1 MAEGPRLSIRAR
13 FALAVTVTLLTL
25 GGAMLL
31 AVALVMRYVP
41 TYNLRAAG
49 SLTASST
56 DALAATPAS
65 TSTLPGV
72 VISSASDVLGT
83 LLIVSAIALV
93 VIGAI
98 GAGVSWL
105 VAGRMLRP
113 LRSLTVAAERAA
125 TGALDHRVGLARDD
139 EFGRLATT
147 FDTMLDRLER
157 SFTAQRRFAA
167 NASHELRTPLATT
180 KTIIDV
186 ALDEM
191 PNDPRGVLEQL
202 EATNR
207 RSIEV
212 VEAMLDLSDIDRM
225 AIPRDPVELAALV
238 REEVELMREEA
249 AGRDLRIVTMLE
261 PVVVQ
266 GDAALLRR
274 LAANLIGNAVVHN
287 VPGGIVTVTTGGSS
301 CALVVAG
308 TGDPVPQETL
318 RLLAEPFYRVRGRV
332 QGNGDR
338 HGLGLALVAA
348 IVDAHGGGLD
358 IQAPADGGLRVA
370 VQLPRGSLSRGH
382 PLFTEGD
389 DGV

>member
-1 MAEGPRLSIRAR
+1 MTERPRLSVRAR
-13 FALAVTVTLLTL
+13 FTLAVTVTLLAL
-25 GGAMLL
+25 GGTMLL
-31 AVALVMRYVP
+31 TVSLVMRYVP
-41 TYNLRAAG
+41 TYNLRTVG
-49 SLTASST
+49 SLTVAKAVT
-56 DALAATPAS
+56 LPGTM
-65 TSTLPGV
+65 TSANTAPGV

-83 LLIVSAIALV
+83 LLVVSAAALV

-98 GAGVSWL
+98 GAWVSWL

-113 LRSLTVAAERAA
+113 LRSLTAAAERAA

-139 EFGRLATT
+139 EFGRLSTT

-186 ALDEM
+186 ALDDV
-191 PNDPRGVLEQL
+191 PRDARGVLEQL

-212 VEAMLDLSDIDRM
+212 VEAMLDLSDVDRM
-225 AIPRDPVELAALV
+225 AVPRDPVELDALV
-238 REEVELMREEA
+238 REELDLVREEA
-249 AGRDLRIVTMLE
+249 ARRDLRIVTALD
-261 PVVVQ
+261 PVVVE

-287 VPGGIVTVTTGGSS
+287 VPGGSVTVTTGGSPP
-301 CALVVAG
+301 ALVVTG
-308 TGDPVPQETL
+308 TGDPVAPETL
-318 RLLAEPFYRVRGRV
+318 KLLAEPFYRIRGRV
-332 QGNGDR
+332 RGDGEG

-348 IVDAHGGGLD
+348 IVDAPGGRLD
-358 IQAPADGGLRVA
+358 IEAPADGGLRVS
-370 VQLPRGSLSRGH
+370 VQLPSGSLCGGH
-382 PLFTEGD
+382 HLFTNSDHG
-389 DGV
+389 G